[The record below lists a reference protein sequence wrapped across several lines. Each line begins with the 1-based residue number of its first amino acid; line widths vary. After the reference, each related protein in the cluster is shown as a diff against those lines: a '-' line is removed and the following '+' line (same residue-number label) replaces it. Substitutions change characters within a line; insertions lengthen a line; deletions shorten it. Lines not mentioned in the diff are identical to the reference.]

1 MNDTQYTSV
10 LVPYSLGNSKQ
21 PGFCPKKPFTKASK
35 IHKTFWTFC
44 LLSEQ
49 CASARF
55 ILPLLVSILQK
66 TAEYSDANMILES
79 SSLTLKPKMMMRWR
93 WSTNFLKLLF
103 RHIIMN
109 WIICLWCRD
118 SSCKYLCMLGAIFIL
133 LKGVLRLFWTTQPPM

>member
-49 CASARF
+49 CEPSRPCLKNCQNTPFWSVHGIWKFFGLNDFIWGAMKVPFSDFIQKMSQAPASSVQVLIREDKLDYLKNPLQDFKNSFCLGFLWISRITAR
-55 ILPLLVSILQK
+55 Q
-66 TAEYSDANMILES
+66 N
-79 SSLTLKPKMMMRWR
+79 
-93 WSTNFLKLLF
+93 
-103 RHIIMN
+103 
-109 WIICLWCRD
+109 
-118 SSCKYLCMLGAIFIL
+118 
-133 LKGVLRLFWTTQPPM
+133 LKGPLF